1 MKGRTTHTVDAVLKF
16 LLITLAVASTQLTY
30 AQQPFQTYDMIVSDP
45 AGVVAALDKYQ
56 ASPTGEQSTATVILS
71 QYLANGESL
80 ATHQIL
86 VVYPSN
92 QEMDLNLMRNATSA
106 DWAQFLNEMQ
116 DSATVEAEG
125 IGQILAMVGDP
136 NDPVATAMGRT
147 NVIYQLNVDDPA
159 TYAAAWS
166 DFAGA
171 NLQAG
176 NVSYLSSVLAYG
188 TNPGTHVVNNVYSS
202 PGEALSNQPQSMEG
216 FDVFLQRVSSIRAVV
231 GRVVTTVVGEWR
243 P

>member
-1 MKGRTTHTVDAVLKF
+1 MHKISALLKYILVTLGF
-16 LLITLAVASTQLTY
+16 AFTPLIY
-30 AQQPFQTYDMIVSDP
+30 AQQPFQTFDMIVSDP
-45 AGVVAALDKYQ
+45 AGVVVALNKYQ
-56 ASPTGEQSTATVILS
+56 ESPTGQQSTATVILS
-71 QYLANGESL
+71 QYVANGESL

-86 VVYPSN
+86 VVYPSS
-92 QEMDLNLMRNATSA
+92 QEMDVNLMRNATSP
-106 DWAQFLNEMQ
+106 DWAEFLNDMQ
-116 DSATVEAEG
+116 GSASVEAEG
-125 IGQILAMVGDP
+125 LGQILAMSGNP

-171 NLQAG
+171 NLQVG

>member
-1 MKGRTTHTVDAVLKF
+1 MHKISALIKYF
-16 LLITLAVASTQLTY
+16 LVPLGLAFTPLIY
-30 AQQPFQTYDMIVSDP
+30 AQQPFQTFDMIVSDP
-45 AGVVAALDKYQ
+45 AGVVAALNKYQ
-56 ASPTGEQSTATVILS
+56 KSPTGQQSTSTVILS

-106 DWAQFLNEMQ
+106 DWAEFLNDMQ
-116 DSATVEAEG
+116 DSASVEAEG
-125 IGQILAMVGDP
+125 IGQILAMAGNP

-147 NVIYQLNVDDPA
+147 NVIYQLSVDDPA

-166 DFAGA
+166 DFSGA
-171 NLQAG
+171 NLQEG
-176 NVSYLSSVLAYG
+176 TVSYLSSVLAYG
-188 TNPGTHVVNNVYSS
+188 ANPATHVVNNVYQS
-202 PGEALSNQPQSMEG
+202 PGEALSNQPQLMEG
-216 FDVFLQRVSSIRAVV
+216 FDVFLQRVSGIRTVE
-231 GRVVTTVVGEWR
+231 GRMITTVIAEWR

>member
-1 MKGRTTHTVDAVLKF
+1 MHQISARIIKCLCVTLGLTFTT
-16 LLITLAVASTQLTY
+16 LIY

-56 ASPTGEQSTATVILS
+56 ASQTGQQGSATVVLS

-86 VVYPSN
+86 VIYPTN
-92 QEMDLNLMRNATSA
+92 QDMDLDLKRNATSD
-106 DWAQFLNEMQ
+106 DWAEFLTDMQ
-116 DSATVEAEG
+116 SAASVEAEG
-125 IGQILAMVGDP
+125 IGQILAMVGNP

-147 NVIYQLNVDDPA
+147 NVSYQLSVEDPA
-159 TYAAAWS
+159 TYASAWS
-166 DFAGA
+166 DFAND
-171 NLQAG
+171 NLQEG
-176 NVSYLSSVLAYG
+176 SVSYLSSVLAYG
-188 TNPGTHVVNNVYSS
+188 AHPGTHVVANIYRSL
-202 PGEALSNQPQSMEG
+202 GEALSNQPQTMEG
-216 FDVFLQRVSSIRAVV
+216 FDVFLQRVSGIRTVE